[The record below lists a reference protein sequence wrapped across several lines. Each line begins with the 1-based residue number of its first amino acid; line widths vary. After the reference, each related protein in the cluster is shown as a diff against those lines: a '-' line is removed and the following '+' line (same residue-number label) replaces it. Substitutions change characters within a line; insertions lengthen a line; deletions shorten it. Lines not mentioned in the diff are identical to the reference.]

1 MISFV
6 IGDHASPHMDGR
18 AGDMAV
24 QIGPSTNGQKV
35 FRLVKADQELTSVKV
50 KEGPEGYR

>member
-1 MISFV
+1 
-6 IGDHASPHMDGR
+6 MDGR